1 MKKTRRLL
9 LLLIVTMTLCGLQ
22 ASVFNQTG
30 GSEDPASQSKDLIK
44 KFGLIT
50 GVLGDRGYN
59 DMHYNGMI
67 EAKKKYGIE
76 FEYFDTLNIEETAV
90 KIETLITRGA
100 STIFVGQGYNN
111 NVVVDQLAEGHSEIR
126 FILIDGLAL
135 TPRKNVAAIVFEAN
149 EGAFLVGALAA
160 MVSVTKRIAL
170 LGGEDIP
177 EINNFRIGFEEG
189 ARYILPTIAVI
200 VDFISHYDDEILP
213 FFNPERAY
221 AISLD
226 LYRNQGVDLIFPP
239 AGASVLGTFRAANE
253 MKKFAVGVDSDQG
266 YFYPG
271 YILTSMMK
279 NINVAIVLMIEKIV
293 AGRFEAKTHYLGL
306 AENGVG
312 LAPMMES
319 PSILTETILNKI
331 RAIKDLI
338 VNKKLV
344 VTSIY
349 HE

>member
-1 MKKTRRLL
+1 MRKTRQI
-9 LLLIVTMTLCGLQ
+9 LLILLASMTLCGLQ
-22 ASVFNQTG
+22 SSVLNQAG
-30 GSEDPASQSKDLIK
+30 GPEDPASRSRALKK

-76 FEYFDTLNIEETAV
+76 FEYFETLNIEDSAE
-90 KIETLITRGA
+90 KINTLITRGA

-111 NVVVDQLAEGHSEIR
+111 NVVVDQLAEGHPEIL

-135 TPRKNVAAIVFEAN
+135 RPQKNVAVIVFEAN

-160 MVSVTKRIAL
+160 MVSRTKRIAL
-170 LGGEDIP
+170 LGGEEIP

-189 ARYILPTIAVI
+189 ARYILPDIEVI
-200 VDFISHYDDEILP
+200 VDFISHYGDRILP

-221 AISLD
+221 SVSLD

-239 AGASVLGTFRAANE
+239 AGASVLGTFRAAYE

-293 AGRFEAKTHYLGL
+293 QGRFEAKTHYLGL

-312 LAPMMES
+312 LAPMMKS
-319 PSILTETILNKI
+319 PTILTEAILGKI
-331 RAIKDLI
+331 ETIKDLI
-338 VNKKLV
+338 VSRNLI